1 MLAKSQKL
9 VKVQDGIRPCRLE
22 FWEIHNYELCLC
34 LQTSKFNKSAGWN
47 KGVQV
52 GKFLKFN
59 KVCCTIIRETKVL
72 TSGTK
77 AQ

>member
-1 MLAKSQKL
+1 M
-9 VKVQDGIRPCRLE
+9 
-22 FWEIHNYELCLC
+22 NYGFSLKI
-34 LQTSKFNKSAGWN
+34 SKFNKSAGWN

-72 TSGTK
+72 WGSVCQRAADLQAVKVGG
-77 AQ
+77 